1 MSQPARHGDGL
12 ASERDAA
19 AEPAAVVPPP
29 LITIEEIQRDP
40 VISAFITGADRVM
53 EGLGYTEHGFRH
65 ANLTARIAFNV
76 LTRLDRSER
85 EANLACIAGYVH
97 DVGNMVT
104 REAHGQTGAVL
115 VYDALK
121 DRMAT
126 SDLAVIMAAVG
137 NHEEEGG
144 EAVSAVSAAVILA
157 DKSDVHR
164 SRVRKAAQIDFD
176 IHDRVNYAA
185 EQSFL
190 RVDSGARTITLELT
204 IDTEISHVME
214 YFEIFLHR
222 MMMCR
227 RAAQQLDCRFK
238 LTINGATLL

>member
-1 MSQPARHGDGL
+1 VSEPARHRSDAGRSVEGL
-12 ASERDAA
+12 E
-19 AEPAAVVPPP
+19 EPPP
-29 LITIEEIQRDP
+29 ISLQEIQQEPP
-40 VISAFITGADRVM
+40 VSTFIAGADRVM

-65 ANLTARIAFNV
+65 ANLTSRIAFNV
-76 LTRLDRSER
+76 LSRLGNEGRMAE
-85 EANLACIAGYVH
+85 LASIAGYLH
-97 DVGNMVT
+97 DVGNMVA
-104 REAHGQTGAVL
+104 RENHGPTGALL
-115 VYDALK
+115 VYDVLK
-121 DRMAT
+121 DRMRSA
-126 SDLAVIMAAVG
+126 DLALVMSAVG

-144 EAVSAVSAAVILA
+144 EAVSPVSAAVILA

-164 SRVRKAAQIDFD
+164 SRVRKSAQIDFD

-190 RVDSGARTITLELT
+190 RVDSSARTVTLELT

-227 RAAQQLDCRFK
+227 RAAERLDCQFK